1 MRCSDC
7 AQAIQELRLEH
18 ELSVLLKVARMARS
32 TYYYHIKEQ
41 SKKDNDNYVFS
52 RIKHIFSESKGT
64 YGYRRITMALRNEG
78 NIINH
83 KKVYRLMKL
92 YGIKCEVRLKK
103 YRSYKGDVGKI
114 APNVLER
121 DFRAEM
127 PNKKWATD
135 LTEFSLF
142 GEKLYLAPVLDLFN
156 GEIISYNLSKSPNL
170 QLVINMINDAIA
182 SQNNL
187 DGLILHSDQ
196 GWHYQHYIYQKT
208 LKNNGIIQSMSRKGN
223 CLDNA
228 VVENF
233 FGLLKSELLYLQ
245 KFSSMEDF
253 KNKLND
259 YMKFYNEKRIKLKL
273 KGMSPVQYRTHAL
286 LNQ

>member
-1 MRCSDC
+1 
-7 AQAIQELRLEH
+7 
-18 ELSVLLKVARMARS
+18 
-32 TYYYHIKEQ
+32 
-41 SKKDNDNYVFS
+41 
-52 RIKHIFSESKGT
+52 
-64 YGYRRITMALRNEG
+64 MALRNEG
-78 NIINH
+78 IVINH
-83 KKVYRLMKL
+83 KKVYKLMKL

-103 YRSYKGDVGKI
+103 YRSYRGTTGKV
-114 APNVLER
+114 ATNVLQR
-121 DFRAEM
+121 NFRADM

-156 GEIISYNLSKSPNL
+156 GEIISYNLSKSPDL
-170 QLVINMINDAIA
+170 QLVVTMINNAIA
-182 SQNNL
+182 NKSSL
-187 DGLILHSDQ
+187 RGLILHSDQ
-196 GWHYQHYIYQKT
+196 GWHYQHNIYQNI
-208 LKNNGIIQSMSRKGN
+208 LKQNGIVQSMSRKGN

-245 KFSSMEDF
+245 KFSSMQDF
-253 KNKLND
+253 RNKLAD

-273 KGMSPVQYRTHAL
+273 KGMSPIQYRTHAL